1 MGAVGRPQQ
10 DGVVVAQVVA
20 HEELGPVGEDDV
32 VSREALLGGARGGD
46 DDGKLGTEAEGEDWA
61 VALGQG
67 VEGPVEGGLEKVE
80 VAQYG
85 DRWWAWG

>member
-10 DGVVVAQVVA
+10 HGVVVAQVVA
-20 HEELGPVGEDDV
+20 DEELGPVGEGDV
-32 VSREALLGGARGGD
+32 VSCEALLGGAWGGD
-46 DDGKLGTEAEGEDWA
+46 DDSKLAAEAEREDLA